1 MDDAIAAERGCGD
14 PPLLDTGRWPLGLE
28 LIVHAFRAAREQRLL
43 RVMGDIVLKTGP
55 TFEQRLL
62 GFRGIDTVDP
72 INVEAILSKQF
83 DGQSLSRLSRALGTT
98 ALHTAY

>member
-1 MDDAIAAERGCGD
+1 M
-14 PPLLDTGRWPLGLE
+14 
-28 LIVHAFRAAREQRLL
+28 HAFRSAREQRLL
-43 RVMGDIVLKTGP
+43 HVMTDIVQKTGP

-83 DGQSLSRLSRALGTT
+83 DG
-98 ALHTAY
+98 